1 MDATTASV
9 IAASAAAVSASVL
22 TIVSFFNII
31 ALRTQVKVAD
41 YNNCLQLVRHL
52 SDTQRAV
59 FTSKCDSQRYDFEFR
74 ELLNLIE
81 AVALLINRSQIT
93 KSTKEYS
100 TDFICEALAWI
111 ESDTSMH
118 DTLKNA
124 VTADNTFKELN
135 IFRKLHRTRIDTL
148 AHDYRDRPGSNKS
161 EETSS
166 E

>member
-52 SDTQRAV
+52 SDAQRAV
-59 FTSKCDSQRYDFEFR
+59 FTSTCDSQRYDFEFR
-74 ELLNLIE
+74 ELINLLE
-81 AVALLINRSQIT
+81 AVALLINRNQIT
-93 KSTKEYS
+93 NSTKYYS

-111 ESDTSMH
+111 ESDESMH
-118 DTLKNA
+118 VTLKDS
-124 VTADNTFKELN
+124 VTASNTFKELI
-135 IFRKLHRTRIDTL
+135 IFRNSHRARIDTL

-161 EETSS
+161 EETLS
-166 E
+166 